1 MKRIDRYIMAHVF
14 GLTTLVALALV
25 SIQTFVAFVSEVDE
39 IGRGNFG
46 YQELFLYTLWL
57 LPTGLYVMLPI
68 IAMLGTLMGLGTL
81 ASQSELT
88 AMRAAGV
95 SLMRIGGSTLFAG
108 LFIGLFT
115 LAVGDWL
122 APLGQYE
129 ADALKTLARSGV
141 KAGVGGKPVWVREDN
156 HIFNIRRLLREDR
169 IEAVE
174 LYTLNPDLSLAS
186 ASSIEEGFYQDGHWV
201 FRGVRKTEFGDGR
214 ASVSEQDQ
222 QEWTG
227 ILSPEVLRLFVLEAD
242 ALSMAGLSRLVAYM
256 SRNNLDS
263 SEYALAL
270 ARKAV
275 APFTVMV
282 MMLLAVPF
290 VMGPLRN
297 TGAGQ
302 RLFIGVLIGLG
313 FYVVNEVCA
322 NSGRLYGWPPL
333 FSAAIPTVAFG
344 MVAAWRLSRVR

>member
-1 MKRIDRYIMAHVF
+1 M
-14 GLTTLVALALV
+14 
-25 SIQTFVAFVSEVDE
+25 
-39 IGRGNFG
+39 
-46 YQELFLYTLWL
+46 
-57 LPTGLYVMLPI
+57 
-68 IAMLGTLMGLGTL
+68 
-81 ASQSELT
+81 
-88 AMRAAGV
+88 
-95 SLMRIGGSTLFAG
+95 
-108 LFIGLFT
+108 
-115 LAVGDWL
+115 GDWL

-227 ILSPEVLRLFVLEAD
+227 SLSPEVLRLFVLEAD
-242 ALSMAGLSRLVAYM
+242 ALSMVGLSRLVAYM